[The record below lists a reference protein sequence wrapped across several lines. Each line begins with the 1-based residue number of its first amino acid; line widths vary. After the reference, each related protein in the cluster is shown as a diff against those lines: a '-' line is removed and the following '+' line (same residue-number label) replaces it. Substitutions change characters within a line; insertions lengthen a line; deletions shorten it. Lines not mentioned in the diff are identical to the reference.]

1 MTTLAIARS
10 ISTVKDAPTPPTSR
24 RPKTPE
30 ARLARE
36 ARVQARRPSC
46 VTRGQCSDG
55 KPQRAAVGFQ
65 IVEAKDVY
73 YQPSWRTAIEMVD
86 QNLPGSDAITLG
98 ADKTYD
104 TPRICRDLPGAQCHS
119 TCRCQ

>member
-1 MTTLAIARS
+1 M
-10 ISTVKDAPTPPTSR
+10 
-24 RPKTPE
+24 
-30 ARLARE
+30 
-36 ARVQARRPSC
+36 
-46 VTRGQCSDG
+46 
-55 KPQRAAVGFQ
+55 GFQ

-119 TCRCQ
+119 HLSLPMTTVWAVRPWMAERCAIPAIASAGKTQAGGRHLRLDQGTCTLPAHQLSGPRSSLSWQWR